1 MKLQLQAPSLGA
13 ITTCRRC
20 APFLP
25 PNQHSVSNLSSKS
38 RFRHPQITAKPILP
52 SLFPGPALVPAASRI
67 TPTPI
72 EYA

>member
-1 MKLQLQAPSLGA
+1 MKLQLQASSLGA

-20 APFLP
+20 ALFLP

-38 RFRHPQITAKPILP
+38 RFRPAPITTKPILP
-52 SLFPGPALVPAASRI
+52 SLFPGPALVPDASRI